1 MKFSFFDL
9 IQDQLQTLFDFF
21 GSKYKLRYNNNSS
34 KSFQSGDGK
43 NILELIIKTAMLRA
57 ATFLEDKTKT

>member
-9 IQDQLQTLFDFF
+9 IQDQPQTLIDVTNFF

-34 KSFQSGDGK
+34 KSFQSGDEK
-43 NILELIIKTAMLRA
+43 KIDWN
-57 ATFLEDKTKT
+57 